1 MNTKFEMD
9 SDLLVSAEEIMW
21 DAQAHCEADVCV
33 PARLDIS
40 ETQELAQARLKSA
53 KTAETLLYCFGTR

>member
-40 ETQELAQARLKSA
+40 ETQARLKSA